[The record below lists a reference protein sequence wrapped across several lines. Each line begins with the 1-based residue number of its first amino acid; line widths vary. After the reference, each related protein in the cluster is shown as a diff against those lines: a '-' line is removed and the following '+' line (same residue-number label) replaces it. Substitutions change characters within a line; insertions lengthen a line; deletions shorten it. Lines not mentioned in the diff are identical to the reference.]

1 MKFLLD
7 ENMPREA
14 ADLLRNLGH
23 DVESIQDLNLQGVK
37 NGYIYR
43 LIQAEDR
50 ILVTFDLDFANILNY
65 PTKTHPGII
74 VLRLRVQNP
83 PSVVAALQRFLQ
95 KVIPDEL
102 RENLTIVEEF
112 RYRIRS

>member
-43 LIQAEDR
+43 LI
-50 ILVTFDLDFANILNY
+50 F
-65 PTKTHPGII
+65 
-74 VLRLRVQNP
+74 
-83 PSVVAALQRFLQ
+83 S
-95 KVIPDEL
+95 
-102 RENLTIVEEF
+102 
-112 RYRIRS
+112 